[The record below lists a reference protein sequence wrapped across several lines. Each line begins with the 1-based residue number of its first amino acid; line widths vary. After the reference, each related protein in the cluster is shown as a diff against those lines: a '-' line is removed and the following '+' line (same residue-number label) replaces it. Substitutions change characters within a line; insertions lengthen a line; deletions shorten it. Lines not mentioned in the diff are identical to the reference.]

1 MRKVIAFLLALTATA
16 MTPLLA
22 QENVV
27 IDGNAQAREVGN
39 FTGIEVH
46 SGIVAYISQGTQNA
60 VAVSAADNDAIA
72 RIITEVKNGVLIV
85 RVDRGSWNGWNWRN
99 KKLKAFITIANV
111 NSIALSGGS
120 IAKVSGTLQTADLK
134 LSASGGSILN
144 VKLKTTNLKVD
155 LSGGSIANVDGTTVN
170 FSVEASGGSICKG
183 YDLESAS
190 AKVEASGGS
199 IINLHV
205 TKDLKAD
212 ASGGSIVHY
221 KGAPANKNTEGS
233 GGSII
238 KAKD

>member
-85 RVDRGSWNGWNWRN
+85 RVDRGSWNGWNWSN

-144 VKLKTTNLKVD
+144 VKLKTTNL
-155 LSGGSIANVDGTTVN
+155 
-170 FSVEASGGSICKG
+170 
-183 YDLESAS
+183 
-190 AKVEASGGS
+190 
-199 IINLHV
+199 
-205 TKDLKAD
+205 
-212 ASGGSIVHY
+212 
-221 KGAPANKNTEGS
+221 
-233 GGSII
+233 
-238 KAKD
+238 

>member
-1 MRKVIAFLLALTATA
+1 MKKLIAFLLVFATTAIV
-16 MTPLLA
+16 PLFA

-27 IDGNAQAREVGN
+27 IDGNAQVREVGS

-60 VAVSAADNDAIA
+60 VAVSAADNDAISK
-72 RIITEVKNGVLIV
+72 IITEVKNGILIV
-85 RVDRGSWNGWNWRN
+85 RVERGSWNGWNWGN

-120 IAKVSGTLQTADLK
+120 IAKVSGTLQVADLK

-144 VKLKTTNLKVD
+144 AKLKTTNLKVD
-155 LSGGSIANVDGTTVN
+155 LSGGSIANIDGASVN
-170 FSVEASGGSICKG
+170 FTVEASGGSICKG
-183 YDLESAS
+183 YDLETAS
-190 AKVEASGGS
+190 AKVDASGGS
-199 IINLHV
+199 IINLYV
-205 TKDLKAD
+205 TKDLKAE

-221 KGAPANKNTEGS
+221 KGSPANRNTDGS

-238 KAKD
+238 KPKD